1 MPKKKW
7 KTMDRCVKDVMS
19 QGKTKD
25 SAIAICFTS
34 IMGKADTIINSSTNG
49 GDEKM
54 KITKIEDTIKKEK
67 AEEKAIQEALSKKE
81 EVKLETPEV
90 KVEEVK
96 KEETPVVETPVVEVK
111 PEEVKKE
118 EVIETPVVVKV
129 DTSSLEE
136 ALSKMGKR
144 LSKISKRLSK
154 VSESINTPIVKV
166 EEVKKEEVIETPV
179 VEVKEEVEKV
189 ETPVVAT
196 RTDEETQKLLS
207 EISDLKDRL
216 TKMENSPAPSK
227 VIISKNYLL
236 ADNNDD
242 PKATLEKVEKRLS
255 ELDEIRKANPVAFT
269 ESLQNEAF
277 RLINQKDA
285 ILGN

>member
-1 MPKKKW
+1 
-7 KTMDRCVKDVMS
+7 MS

-118 EVIETPVVVKV
+118 EVKKEEVVETPVVVKV

>member
-49 GDEKM
+49 GEDKM
-54 KITKIEDTIKKEK
+54 KVKKIK
-67 AEEKAIQEALSKKE
+67 
-81 EVKLETPEV
+81 

-96 KEETPVVETPVVEVK
+96 KEEVKVETPVVETPVVETPVVEVK
-111 PEEVKKE
+111 TEKVETPVVEVKKEEVKVEEVKKE
-118 EVIETPVVVKV
+118 EVKVETPVVVKV

-136 ALSKMGKR
+136 ALTKMSKR
-144 LSKISKRLSK
+144 LSKISKRISK
-154 VSESINTPIVKV
+154 VAESIKTPIVKV
-166 EEVKKEEVIETPV
+166 EEVKVETPVIETPV
-179 VEVKEEVEKV
+179 VEVKKEEVKVEKV
-189 ETPVVAT
+189 ETPVV
-196 RTDEETQKLLS
+196 RSDEETQKLLS

-255 ELDEIRKANPVAFT
+255 ELDEIRKANPVALT

-285 ILGN
+285 LLGN

>member
-1 MPKKKW
+1 
-7 KTMDRCVKDVMS
+7 MDRCVKDVMS

-49 GDEKM
+49 GEDKM
-54 KITKIEDTIKKEK
+54 KVKKIK
-67 AEEKAIQEALSKKE
+67 
-81 EVKLETPEV
+81 

-96 KEETPVVETPVVEVK
+96 KEEVKVETPVVETPVVETPVVEVK
-111 PEEVKKE
+111 TEKVETPVVEVKKEEVKVEEVKKE
-118 EVIETPVVVKV
+118 EVKVETPVVVKV

-136 ALSKMGKR
+136 ALTKMSKR
-144 LSKISKRLSK
+144 LSKISKRISK
-154 VSESINTPIVKV
+154 VAESIKTPIVKV
-166 EEVKKEEVIETPV
+166 EEVKVETPVIETPV
-179 VEVKEEVEKV
+179 VEVKKEEVKVEKV
-189 ETPVVAT
+189 ETPVV
-196 RTDEETQKLLS
+196 RSDEETQKLLS

-255 ELDEIRKANPVAFT
+255 ELDEIRKANPVALT

-285 ILGN
+285 LLGN